1 MYVTF
6 VRPILEYASVVWY
19 TCSISDTV
27 NLKKVQLYAARIVTG
42 LLILASRV
50 FYIKKLAGS
59 HYAKEEEKP
68 QCIKCTQLPM

>member
-1 MYVTF
+1 MLVKSWDLLRNSNLLCVETNYQKCQMYVTF

-27 NLKKVQLYAARIVTG
+27 KLKKVQLYAARIVTG

-50 FYIKKLAGS
+50 FLY
-59 HYAKEEEKP
+59 
-68 QCIKCTQLPM
+68 